1 MRRAFLFAIGTLL
14 AWRLLRRRGRTVAE
28 VTVGWADGSS
38 VTLDPGSPERERI
51 LALAADEL
59 RG

>member
-1 MRRAFLFAIGTLL
+1 MRRAFLFAVGTLL

-28 VTVGWADGSS
+28 ITVGWADGSS
-38 VTLDPGSPERERI
+38 IALDPGSPERERI
-51 LALAADEL
+51 LAVAVDAL